1 VRYAQQLNEGVAAW
15 NRLNEC
21 RPIERISDD
30 DFAARR
36 EFRLRARSYESPDSM
51 MTSEQGGQQPASDV
65 PRATRDEHRVWHVSS
80 EPPAPRFTLCARSIG
95 PLERLF
101 AGFKDT
107 SRHRRAV
114 VRDVNFDA
122 VGDEPNETGDF
133 FAFTAK
139 RPQTRGLVV
148 YHVGLRPPPLLGRSQ
163 SPNAPRRSLASAL
176 GAPPL
181 CGSED
186 RILDSGRIAV

>member
-1 VRYAQQLNEGVAAW
+1 MAG
-15 NRLNEC
+15 
-21 RPIERISDD
+21 
-30 DFAARR
+30 
-36 EFRLRARSYESPDSM
+36 
-51 MTSEQGGQQPASDV
+51 SELIP
-65 PRATRDEHRVWHVSS
+65 RVWHVSS
-80 EPPAPRFTLCARSIG
+80 EPPAPRFTLGARSIG

-133 FAFTAK
+133 LAFTAK

-148 YHVGLRPPPLLGRSQ
+148 YHVGLRPPPPPSREALRRAAVALAEAGLVGRSQ
-163 SPNAPRRSLASAL
+163 GPDAPRRSLPGAL

-186 RILDSGRIAV
+186 RILDSGRITV